1 MTTRERILDEA
12 LTLFSESGYG
22 DVYVGDIADAVGI
35 KAPSLYKH
43 FKNKQEIF
51 DALILEMSERYSAGA
66 ANLGINGSD
75 TQADASIYE
84 NINEDALIEV
94 GKGLFLFFLHDSY
107 QSRFRKMLTL
117 EQFRN
122 EELSKVYT
130 SLFYR
135 DPIEYQA
142 GLFEFLIKSGK
153 IKEEDPILLATE
165 FYSTI
170 YTLLTVCDRDP
181 DYESKAI
188 ILLEN
193 HIKQF
198 NKNYGK
204 DV

>member
-51 DALILEMSERYSAGA
+51 DALILEMSERYSVGA

-84 NINEDALIEV
+84 NINEDALIEA

-107 QSRFRKMLTL
+107 QSRFRKMLAL

-122 EELSKVYT
+122 AELGSVYT
-130 SLFYR
+130 KLFYQ
-135 DPIEYQA
+135 DPIEYQT
-142 GLFEFLIKSGK
+142 GLFELLIKSGK
-153 IKEEDPILLATE
+153 IKNVDPKLLATE

-181 DYESKAI
+181 NYEPEAI

-204 DV
+204 G